1 MDGLSW
7 KRVLDLTMS
16 NPELLMAFLW
26 GLGLLWILLFAAAA
40 IGWRIKSAIAR
51 GERAGLDQRLKLAS
65 TLQQEAERKL
75 AKFREEHAKVLQL
88 IGKTTEPLNI
98 AIMSAALSLTEAT
111 ASSTAV
117 GYALT
122 APQNLGRKSRP

>member
-1 MDGLSW
+1 
-7 KRVLDLTMS
+7 MS

-26 GLGLLWILLFAAAA
+26 GLGLLWIMLFAAAA
-40 IGWRIKSAIAR
+40 IGWKIKAAIAR
-51 GERAGLDQRLKLAS
+51 GEKAGLDQRLKLAS

-75 AKFREEHAKVLQL
+75 AKFREDHAKVLQL
-88 IGKTTEPLNI
+88 IGKPTDPLNV

-122 APQNLGRKSRP
+122 APHSVTRKSRP